1 MKNYSAKI
9 AFAGAIVVVAL
20 LSRWAYP
27 RLYSVA
33 MSDSGETPAV
43 ATGTVPQ
50 FMLPALSFVNI
61 GGTAT
66 SSPVAST
73 TASGP
78 ASVGAVAGGTPAAA
92 ATDTIF
98 VAPLGPVANSV
109 FTRVGSAPPPNLAVR
124 EALVAD
130 LSTGAIMMGKDATD
144 RWPLASLTKLMTA
157 TLVFDNLNL
166 SQKVTITPAE
176 FDVYPQEKQVLAG
189 DTYTVSD
196 LLHFL
201 LMPSSNVAAEAL
213 ATTYGRSQ
221 FIAAMNARAAAW
233 GMTQTHYVDPSGLA
247 EGDQSTP
254 EDLILLMQRIF
265 ADYPQLL
272 AITRTP
278 VTTVT
283 ELNSDTTV
291 TVRSINQFA
300 GEQDFLGGKTGYTDQ
315 ADGNLL
321 SIFSDN
327 GHPVLVIIFGTTD
340 WSRFITMEQLYHW
353 FTANFTP

>member
-9 AFAGAIVVVAL
+9 AFACAIVVVAL

-27 RLYSVA
+27 RLYSIA
-33 MSDSGETPAV
+33 MSD
-43 ATGTVPQ
+43 ATGTSPIASSSIPQ
-50 FMLPALSFVNI
+50 FVLPALSLVNV
-61 GGTAT
+61 GGSAT
-66 SSPVAST
+66 SSPAAPAQSGSAS
-73 TASGP
+73 A
-78 ASVGAVAGGTPAAA
+78 GAIAGGSPVAA
-92 ATDTIF
+92 ATDTIY
-98 VAPLGPVANSV
+98 VAPLGPVANSS
-109 FTRVGSAPPPNLAVR
+109 FTHVGSVPPPDVAVR
-124 EALVAD
+124 EALIAD
-130 LSTGAIMMGKDATD
+130 LSTGAVMMGKDSAS

-166 SQKVTITPAE
+166 SEKVTITPAE
-176 FDVYPQEKQVLAG
+176 FDAYPEEKQLRVG
-189 DTYTVSD
+189 DIYTVED

-233 GMTQTHYVDPSGLA
+233 GMTHTHYVDPSGLA

-254 EDLILLMQRIF
+254 EDLILLMQKIS

-283 ELNSDTTV
+283 ELNSGTTV

-327 GHPVLVIIFGTTD
+327 GHPVLVVIFGTTD

-353 FTANFTP
+353 FTANFTS